1 LQIWKRERRR
11 KTPKPAPTNL
21 VFIVTLNPF
30 FKLHF

>member
-1 LQIWKRERRR
+1 MKEEEEGRNP
-11 KTPKPAPTNL
+11 KTSTNL